1 MVKYFDWDKE
11 KNELLKKPREISF
24 EDVQTA
30 VEEGRLLDDFEH
42 PNKKR
47 YPNQRI
53 MVVEIENYAYYI
65 PYVEDGE
72 KVFFKTI
79 FPSRKATKKYLFS
92 KERTRSFGDK
102 K

>member
-1 MVKYFDWDKE
+1 MKYLDWDKK
-11 KNELLKKPREISF
+11 KNAFLKELREISF

-30 VEEGRLLDDFEH
+30 IEEGKVLDEFKH

-53 MVVEIENYAYYI
+53 MVIEIENYAYYV
-65 PYVEDGE
+65 PYVEDE
-72 KVFFKTI
+72 KKIFFKTI
-79 FPSRKATKKYLFS
+79 FPSRKATKKYLFGG
-92 KERTRSFGDK
+92 EK